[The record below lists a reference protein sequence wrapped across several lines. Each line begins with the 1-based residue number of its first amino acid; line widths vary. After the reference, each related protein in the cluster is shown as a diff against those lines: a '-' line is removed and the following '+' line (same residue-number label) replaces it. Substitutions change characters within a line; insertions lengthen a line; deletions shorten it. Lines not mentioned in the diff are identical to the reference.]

1 MTAVDAPR
9 RTAVIDVGDGM
20 RLAVQRAGSGPPLVL
35 LHGFTGS
42 AATWDALVP
51 ALCREHTTIAVD
63 LPGHGQSSAPDD
75 PARYALER
83 FAGDLAALLDALE
96 FPRAAVLGY
105 SLGAR
110 AALRFALR
118 HPTRVA
124 ALVLES
130 GSAGITDAGER
141 SARAAAD
148 GALAEAIARDGV
160 EAFVD
165 RWERLPL
172 WASQDALPASTRAAL
187 RAQRL
192 TNDARGLANSLRGAG
207 AGVTGPVTDEL
218 GGQAAPALLVAGALD
233 VRYVALAGRMAAA
246 MPRAQLVV
254 VPGAGHAVHLE
265 RPAAFAAAVSAFL
278 DGLRSDHGA
287 RA

>member
-1 MTAVDAPR
+1 MTAEAAPR
-9 RTAVIDVGDGM
+9 HTLAVDVGDGM
-20 RLAVQRAGSGPPLVL
+20 RLAVQRAGSGPPVIL

-42 AATWDALVP
+42 AATWDGLTA
-51 ALCREHTTIAVD
+51 ALCGRYTTLAVD
-63 LPGHGQSSAPDD
+63 LPGHGRSSAPDE
-75 PARYALER
+75 PGRYALER
-83 FAGDLAALLDALE
+83 LADDLAALLDAVE

-118 HPTRVA
+118 YPDRVT

-130 GSAGITDAGER
+130 GSPGLSDAAAR

-148 GALAEAIARDGV
+148 GALADAIERDGV

-172 WASQDALPASTRAAL
+172 WASQEALPAATRAEL

-192 TNDARGLANSLRGAG
+192 TNDPRGLANSLRGAG
-207 AGVTGPVTDEL
+207 AGVTAPVVDEL
-218 GGQAAPALLVAGALD
+218 GRQSAPALLVAGALD
-233 VRYVALAGRMAAA
+233 ARYVELARRMAAA
-246 MPRAQLVV
+246 LPRARLAV
-254 VPGAGHAVHLE
+254 VPDAGHAVHLE
-265 RPAAFAAAVSAFL
+265 RPAAFATAVSAFL
-278 DGLRSDHGA
+278 DGLRSGHGE